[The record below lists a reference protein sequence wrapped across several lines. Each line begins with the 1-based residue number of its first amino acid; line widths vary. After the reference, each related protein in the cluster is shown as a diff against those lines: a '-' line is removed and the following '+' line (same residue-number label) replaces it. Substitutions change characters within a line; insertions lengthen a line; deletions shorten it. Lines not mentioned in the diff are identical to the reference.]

1 MVLRIHKKK
10 RLAVLSLALVA
21 VASLPTQAGL
31 KIPATAPTSS
41 LLTPVSLSSS
51 TQTKAADGSVIP
63 QEEVSLPSLIK
74 AYIPGLVVGGY
85 YRGYFYG
92 RSMTTP
98 YGINGPQKVL
108 SVGDQTYYGDPNLF
122 LYVGGNVS
130 PTLSFGMELN
140 LVNYMF
146 GPGKSSYTI
155 GIYNTMVMRGSYNAK
170 RWGSY
175 NVVVGGIEW
184 KKISNLTFGGNVRYN
199 RYSVF
204 ERRPWDPTGA
214 VKTKYAAYYET
225 GNFNQDARF
234 GTNAFKGVMVSGYNL
249 PFGLTGEFMYG
260 KSGFSGGF
268 NRIDMVRPSHD
279 IAGKLTNK
287 FKNDNEISLNTYT
300 SVVQTDS
307 VNVAKSTPAEY
318 NTFTSDYLFKTAG
331 FTFSG
336 EVGIGK
342 YQSPTYDSKWDG
354 AVIFDVQ
361 LPKKYTY
368 IPLSVRYYNIGKGF
382 LNKAASFSNTSVS
395 EVTTGYRNTTGVQA
409 LTIPFGGGM
418 NGVGDLANNRQAVNI
433 NGEVKVGKFKLVF
446 GNEVTA
452 ENDVLA
458 SGTTVNVGHTVN
470 GLSISRFSQFPAP
483 GSYGPNSRMNSY
495 YRGVYEV
502 ITIDKDAVAHKAM
515 TDKNKNAV
523 YTIEAFRKYYNAL
536 EAQLKYKNKFL
547 GRDFYIFQ
555 MNTFT
560 SCQDKL
566 SPITLFNDAALI
578 HARVHEI
585 DFYYHLTRD
594 LMIDVYGGYERII
607 SNNQTKDARDQTG
620 TAIGLGFDLA
630 ITSSTALYYRHRWYD
645 FDDANAPTEHFK
657 GTEGT
662 VELKIYF

>member
-1 MVLRIHKKK
+1 MILRIHKKK
-10 RLAVLSLALVA
+10 RLALLSLALVA
-21 VASLPTQAGL
+21 VGAFQAQAGIKL
-31 KIPATAPTSS
+31 TKKNAMESSIAIPASTDDKPNVVKSSDGNTISQELVSMPT
-41 LLTPVSLSSS
+41 
-51 TQTKAADGSVIP
+51 
-63 QEEVSLPSLIK
+63 LIK

-98 YGINGPQKVL
+98 YGTAGAAKIL

-122 LYVGGNVS
+122 LYVGGNVT

-140 LVNYMF
+140 LVNYMT
-146 GPGKSSYTI
+146 GPSTNPYTL

-175 NVVVGGIEW
+175 NIVVGGIEW

-199 RYSVF
+199 RYSIF

-234 GTNAFKGVMVSGYNL
+234 GTNAFKGVMVTGYNL

-260 KSGFSGGF
+260 KSGFNGGVT
-268 NRIDMVRPSHD
+268 RADLVRPAHD
-279 IAGKLTNK
+279 IGGKLSKK

-300 SVVQTDS
+300 SIVQTDS
-307 VNVAKSTPAEY
+307 INVSRSTPSQY
-318 NTFTSDYLFKTAG
+318 SVFTSDYLYKLAG
-331 FTFSG
+331 FTFTG

-342 YQSPTYDSKWDG
+342 YESPSYASKWDG
-354 AVIFDVQ
+354 AIIFDVQ
-361 LPKKYTY
+361 LPKKFTH

-382 LNKAASFSNTSVS
+382 LNKAAAFGNTSVA

-433 NGEVKVGKFKLVF
+433 NGEVKLGKFKLVF

-452 ENDVLA
+452 ENDVLPTN
-458 SGTTVNVGHTVN
+458 TTVNVGHTIN
-470 GLSISRFSQFPAP
+470 GLSISRFAQFPAP
-483 GSYGPNSRMNSY
+483 GSFGPNSRMNSY

-502 ITIDKDAVAHKAM
+502 ITVDREALAHK
-515 TDKNKNAV
+515 DKSKYPV

-536 EAQLKYKNKFL
+536 EAQIKYKNKFL

-566 SPITLFNDAALI
+566 SPITVFNDDALI
-578 HARVHEI
+578 HARVHEV
-585 DFYYHLTRD
+585 DFYYHITRD
-594 LMIDVYGGYERII
+594 LMLDVYGGYERIV
-607 SNNQTKDARDQTG
+607 SNTQTKDPRDQTG

-630 ITSSTALYYRHRWYD
+630 ITSSTSLYYRHRWYD
-645 FDDANAPTEHFK
+645 FDDANAPAEHFK